1 MWSAVT
7 SQRERGLYL
16 ALLALAVVLGG
27 LAVAFADDAAQGL
40 LAAAVTVGA
49 LALVWREAATRRGI
63 ARAEIQMISQAS
75 EVEVA
80 GGVIGT
86 PRSPDAKTVE
96 RGRVESWDEDT
107 GWGVLS
113 ANLPNGGV
121 FAHFS
126 VVEGEGYRAL
136 KPGDAVSFDYVPAAG
151 GHGSQDGCSYVAER
165 VVQLED

>member
-1 MWSAVT
+1 VWIAVT
-7 SQRERGLYL
+7 SRRERALYV
-16 ALLALAVVLGG
+16 ALLALAVVLAG
-27 LAVAFADDAAQGL
+27 LGVVFADDAALGL
-40 LAAAVTVGA
+40 LASAVAVVV
-49 LALVWREAATRRGI
+49 LAMLWRETAVQRGTRR
-63 ARAEIQMISQAS
+63 AEVQMINQAYDA
-75 EVEVA
+75 ELA
-80 GGVIGT
+80 GNAVGYH
-86 PRSPDAKTVE
+86 SPEAKTVE